1 MLELQA
7 VMKEND
13 DAHAALKSDVRLLE
27 DATQKLRSQNET
39 MNGMIQ
45 ELRQMTTMLEND
57 VNESPDANSQ
67 EKLTRTQLRDAR
79 IAPLEEEMTS

>member
-1 MLELQA
+1 
-7 VMKEND
+7 MKEND